1 MKRLYT
7 YLILLLIAQSCSFST
22 HYLQSGANYYPP
34 TSPEMIK
41 VYSGDIKVSYT
52 VIGPVA
58 ASVSLNDGTNLLE
71 KLQEEA
77 ASMGADAI
85 IFSKLNEFTSFSANT
100 GLSGVA
106 IKFIS
111 KE

>member
-7 YLILLLIAQSCSFST
+7 YLILLLLAQSCSFST
-22 HYLQSGANYYPP
+22 HYLQTGANYYPP
-34 TSPEMIK
+34 TRPELVK
-41 VYSGDIKVSYT
+41 VYSNDLKVPYT

-58 ASVSLNDGTNLLE
+58 ASVNLNESKVLE
-71 KLQEEA
+71 KLKEEA

-85 IFSKLNEFTSFSANT
+85 IFTKLNEFTSFSPLT

-106 IKFIS
+106 VKFVT